1 MQIFAQTTPLSKY
14 LQTSG
19 LDLLTAKRMISN
31 TEKEINGDI
40 RRDFDAIKGATDK
53 FVQTAN
59 EKIEKAEFNHGQK
72 TLLHVQWQLPKR
84 RLDQNPL
91 GTYRVE
97 VFNVIT
103 DTCAYSIYRRF
114 NPETNGMLEDLSL
127 LDPRGFETIASKGLP
142 LSSLEK
148 LALALKPVRSTVT
161 KDVLQEE
168 LLGLAKC
175 WDVIKLGRLED
186 YPYEQDEQDDS
197 DEDADDEKEIVGD
210 YGSTEHRKH
219 CKNCTSCVFLL
230 LSEYNMLTNAF
241 VNIGLA
247 YRYLLTLSVTQ
258 VACKLSFSALKVVKT
273 HIRSMLNQSK
283 LEGLMLMKV
292 ENDLALSIDNKWI
305 IDKLSEHSETYG
317 RLLKL

>member
-1 MQIFAQTTPLSKY
+1 MAF
-14 LQTSG
+14 
-19 LDLLTAKRMISN
+19 
-31 TEKEINGDI
+31 
-40 RRDFDAIKGATDK
+40 
-53 FVQTAN
+53 
-59 EKIEKAEFNHGQK
+59 
-72 TLLHVQWQLPKR
+72 
-84 RLDQNPL
+84 
-91 GTYRVE
+91 
-97 VFNVIT
+97 
-103 DTCAYSIYRRF
+103 
-114 NPETNGMLEDLSL
+114 
-127 LDPRGFETIASKGLP
+127 
-142 LSSLEK
+142 
-148 LALALKPVRSTVT
+148 KPVRSTVT

-258 VACKLSFSALKVVKT
+258 VACERSFSALKVVKT
-273 HIRSMLNQSK
+273 HIRSMLNQSN

-292 ENDLALSIDNKWI
+292 ENDLAPLTTSGSSINSQSTRKRM
-305 IDKLSEHSETYG
+305 G
-317 RLLKL
+317 GF

>member
-31 TEKEINGDI
+31 TEKEINGNI
-40 RRDFDAIKGATDK
+40 WLDFDAIIGATDK

-72 TLLHVQWQLPKR
+72 TLLHVQSQLLKR

-103 DTCAYSIYRRF
+103 DTCASSFQRRF

-142 LSSLEK
+142 LSSL
-148 LALALKPVRSTVT
+148 
-161 KDVLQEE
+161 
-168 LLGLAKC
+168 
-175 WDVIKLGRLED
+175 
-186 YPYEQDEQDDS
+186 
-197 DEDADDEKEIVGD
+197 
-210 YGSTEHRKH
+210 
-219 CKNCTSCVFLL
+219 
-230 LSEYNMLTNAF
+230 
-241 VNIGLA
+241 
-247 YRYLLTLSVTQ
+247 
-258 VACKLSFSALKVVKT
+258 
-273 HIRSMLNQSK
+273 
-283 LEGLMLMKV
+283 
-292 ENDLALSIDNKWI
+292 
-305 IDKLSEHSETYG
+305 
-317 RLLKL
+317 